1 MRRTAFLFVL
11 VALLLP
17 AAAWAG
23 KTVLGDG
30 TLSIRNGDGNVRLDL
45 DRGVAIGRVGSGRI
59 ELVSP
64 KDTGCATPLV
74 WDDGE
79 QMLGIAEERTI
90 DFETGVEVC
99 VYRAAKGRSLRFRL
113 LGSEARSIRLVGQ
126 NISLSAVGRGKGW
139 IEGSNSDLE
148 LDGTWSLNGA
158 DYVSLPTTRQGFQ
171 LVAPNN
177 PAE

>member
-1 MRRTAFLFVL
+1 MRRTALLFVL
-11 VALLLP
+11 VGVLLP

-23 KTVLGDG
+23 KAVLGDG
-30 TLSIRNGDGNVRLDL
+30 TLSVRNGDGSVRLDL
-45 DRGVAIGRVGSGRI
+45 DRGVAIGRLGSGRI
-59 ELVSP
+59 ELIDP
-64 KDTGCATPLV
+64 KDTGCASPLV

-90 DFETGVEVC
+90 DAETGVEVC
-99 VYRAAKGRSLRFRL
+99 VYRGKSLRYRL

-126 NISLSAVGRGKGW
+126 NISMSAVGRGKGW
-139 IEGSNSDLE
+139 IKGANSDLE

-158 DYVSLPTTRQGFQ
+158 DYVSLPTTRQGFP

>member
-1 MRRTAFLFVL
+1 MRRTALVL
-11 VALLLP
+11 VLVSLLLP

-23 KTVLGDG
+23 KSVLGDG

-59 ELVSP
+59 ELISP

-90 DFETGVEVC
+90 DAETGVEVC

-126 NISLSAVGRGKGW
+126 NISLSAVGRGRGW
-139 IEGSNSDLE
+139 IKGSSNDFES
-148 LDGTWSLNGA
+148 DGTWSLNGA
-158 DYVSLPTTRQGFQ
+158 DYVSMPTTRQGFA
-171 LVAPNN
+171 LAAANN
-177 PAE
+177 PPE